1 MFKSNMNHGFGG
13 GCHMDTMP
21 GMECPPIM
29 EPPCENV
36 VNRQIN
42 HNVKHI
48 QPIHT
53 RVINHHIYH
62 HSYVPCYTCSEENII
77 CNVYDMNPCCK

>member
-29 EPPCENV
+29 EPLAK
-36 VNRQIN
+36 I
-42 HNVKHI
+42 
-48 QPIHT
+48 
-53 RVINHHIYH
+53 
-62 HSYVPCYTCSEENII
+62 
-77 CNVYDMNPCCK
+77 